1 MRKGIEKYQAM
12 EAIRMSLDASFDEYS
27 ENIDLNSVIAT
38 FPEGDDHPNDVPI
51 KKLSTVFESC
61 MQDATESGKVIDTS
75 DGMKV
80 FLRIRPSDTNMTG
93 TIRVESDNSII
104 TTAPE
109 TSKRAQYTKTEER
122 HYVFSRVFGAQSTQ
136 VDIFDTSVEPLLNR
150 FMQGE
155 SCVLF
160 AYGMTNAGKTY
171 TIQGTPQNPGLLPRL
186 VSQLFER
193 MEKEK
198 QIKWDLQVSM
208 LEIYQEK
215 IFDLLS
221 KNSKKDK
228 LNIRD
233 GNGRVEV
240 CKQSSHSISSAQDAF
255 KLMNDASGRRTKS
268 KTSLNASSSRSHA
281 VYSLS
286 LTKVLKGK
294 KQSVVFQVVDLA
306 GAERHNR
313 TNANAEQQ
321 KEANI
326 INMSLMQL
334 WRCLQGMKKRAT
346 DININIPF
354 RESKLTHLLMPLISQ
369 AGLNGVAMIACVNP
383 QIEDYDETISILG
396 NASLACKIKE
406 IIDIGRVGSTAP
418 SANSPVPIATT
429 AQLPKKKVD
438 IPPVIPVIQTKTS
451 SMRES
456 IRNPA
461 VNNTKLST
469 VRPSN
474 STAELR
480 TSVDNVMDIDV
491 VPVAEAETMDESLAN
506 ELVEL
511 RDELDK
517 LRQENHDLLVQ
528 QISRETEIR
537 TQVAQEMAERSSH
550 LLNQIQDLQEQLY
563 SRANQIDD
571 VTKSCKKAK
580 QRHIAKANEATA
592 KDLAEAEEEL
602 GRLKNEYENDVIR
615 LRKENEVVRSE
626 VEYWKKKYES
636 ATEKLAEVENE
647 LENVKENN
655 AKFIIPA
662 TVNLD
667 PTENSA
673 VVYKCAI
680 NYSYS
685 DEGTTSPKSSRS
697 PLGVVK
703 QDSNSP
709 GVLGKAAGSKRKSNE
724 MTKTTSPLNKN
735 VQSLNGALNLHILN
749 DENDEAVAKKSN
761 NSGNYLRK
769 LRSHFV
775 RA

>member
-1 MRKGIEKYQAM
+1 MRE
-12 EAIRMSLDASFDEYS
+12 SLDASFDEYS
-27 ENIDLNSVIAT
+27 ENVDLNSVIAT

-61 MQDATESGKVIDTS
+61 MQDATESGKAIDTS

-193 MEKEK
+193 MEYEK

-240 CKQSSHSISSAQDAF
+240 CKLSSHSISSAQDAF

-418 SANSPVPIATT
+418 CANSPVPIVTT
-429 AQLPKKKVD
+429 AQLPKKKADV
-438 IPPVIPVIQTKTS
+438 PPAIPVIQTKTS

-461 VNNTKLST
+461 VNNTKLAS
-469 VRPSN
+469 VRPSG
-474 STAELR
+474 STSELR
-480 TSVDNVMDIDV
+480 TSVENVMDVDV
-491 VPVAEAETMDESLAN
+491 APVVEVEKMDESIAN
-506 ELVEL
+506 ELNEL

-517 LRQENHDLLVQ
+517 LRQENHELLVQ
-528 QISRETEIR
+528 QFSRETEIR
-537 TQVAQEMAERSSH
+537 TQVAEEMAERSSH

-563 SRANQIDD
+563 SRATQIDD

-580 QRHIAKANEATA
+580 KRHIAKANEATA

-602 GRLKNEYENDVIR
+602 ERLKSEYENDMMR

-636 ATEKLAEVENE
+636 ATEKLAELENE
-647 LENVKENN
+647 FENAQENN

-662 TVNLD
+662 TVTLD
-667 PTENSA
+667 PTVNNA

-685 DEGTTSPKSSRS
+685 EENNTTSPKSSRS
-697 PLGVVK
+697 PLSAVK

-709 GVLGKAAGSKRKSNE
+709 VVLGKAAGSKRKSSE
-724 MTKTTSPLNKN
+724 MTKPTSPLNKN
-735 VQSLNGALNLHILN
+735 VQSLNGALNLHVLN
-749 DENDEAVAKKSN
+749 DENDEAVAKKSTN